1 MSRLALSLVFAIAV
15 VGTFSG
21 AVNYAYERGHR
32 QGRAVGQCDIVVKLD
47 EAMRRKDPTWGAP
60 SRLVTKC
67 AALIKRHPA
76 KSETP
81 SDV

>member
-1 MSRLALSLVFAIAV
+1 MSRLLISALIAISLVGGFA
-15 VGTFSG
+15 G
-21 AVNYAYERGHR
+21 AVNYAYERGQR

-60 SRLVTKC
+60 SQLVTKC